1 MRDQEKAA
9 QATKAA
15 QTGWWFRK
23 ILLNNHP
30 GASRHPSWPG
40 GATCLL
46 TSHNSKLTTQ
56 DSRLFNEEVFMPFIN
71 GRSVALEEK
80 DATTVVNPANGRPVA
95 KVFMSTPKEMTQ
107 AIDAAEAAKEQW
119 GNTTPAEREIILIR
133 AAEILEAK
141 RGEIVDVLIDEAG
154 STFGKAQFEV
164 SFVVNMIRASS
175 GEARRIFGHTIP
187 SDVPGLLSFAIRRPL
202 GVIGG
207 ISPFNFPLIL
217 STKKVCLALAAGNTF
232 VLKPSEETSLLGM
245 KIAEVFQDAGLP
257 PGVLNVVPGDGPT
270 LGEAMVKDPRVK
282 LISFTGSTA
291 VGRQLAVQCATNGK
305 KITLEMGGKSPL
317 VVLKDADID
326 YAVNTACFGLFI
338 HQGQICM
345 AGSRIIVEA
354 PIHQTFLDKFVAKVK
369 TLQVGDPRDPH
380 TVIGPLIRASQC
392 EFIDKRIKS
401 SVAAGARVLTGGGHK
416 GNFFEPTVLAGVVPG
431 MEVFTDELF
440 GPVASVIKADD
451 AEHALSLANNTR
463 YGLSSA
469 VLTNDL
475 QMAMKFALRLDAG
488 MVHINSSTIHD
499 EPHIPFGGVK
509 DSGFSREGGQWSME
523 EMTELKW
530 ITIQQGQRPYP
541 F

>member
-1 MRDQEKAA
+1 
-9 QATKAA
+9 
-15 QTGWWFRK
+15 
-23 ILLNNHP
+23 
-30 GASRHPSWPG
+30 
-40 GATCLL
+40 
-46 TSHNSKLTTQ
+46 
-56 DSRLFNEEVFMPFIN
+56 MPFIN

-80 DATTVVNPANGRPVA
+80 DAATVINPANGKPVA
-95 KVFMSTPKEMTQ
+95 KIFMSTPREMTL
-107 AIDAAEAAKEQW
+107 AIDAAEAARESW
-119 GNTTPAEREIILIR
+119 GNASPSDREIILIR
-133 AAEILEAK
+133 AAEILEAR

-164 SFVVNMIRASS
+164 SFTVNMIRASS
-175 GEARRIFGHTIP
+175 GEARRIFGQVIP
-187 SDVPGLLSFAIRRPL
+187 SDVPGLISFAIRRPL

-217 STKKVCLALAAGNTF
+217 STKKICMALAAGNTF

-245 KIAEVFQDAGLP
+245 KIAEIFQEAGLP

-270 LGEAMVKDPRVK
+270 LGEAMVRDPRVK

-291 VGRQLAVQCATNGK
+291 VGRHLAVQCATYAK

-317 VVLKDADID
+317 IVLKDADVD

-345 AGSRIIVEA
+345 AGSRIIVEK
-354 PIHQTFLDKFVAKVK
+354 PLYPSFLEKFVAKVK

-380 TVIGPLIRASQC
+380 TVIGPLIRGSQC

-416 GNFFEPTVLAGVVPG
+416 GHYFEPTVLADVAPG

-440 GPVASVIKADD
+440 GPVASVIKAEDV
-451 AEHALSLANNTR
+451 EHALKLANDTR

-475 QMAMKFALRLDAG
+475 QLAMKFAMELEAG

-509 DSGFSREGGQWSME
+509 DSGFSREGGHWSME

-530 ITIQQGQRPYP
+530 VTIQQGERHYP